1 MIHLTRS
8 RIQNFAADEAVFQRG
23 LTYFKEKRVIH
34 AACSKN
40 KKQYSFTIQGRQNYR
55 VTVEESGDQDI
66 EFNCNCPAMYVQKGA
81 CKHTV
86 AALLYL
92 LQYQEQMEKKSGV
105 KQTYSDE
112 RIPKIIRYFV
122 DAQEPHYEKEVYHAE
137 PMIEIPGILRNNN
150 DPVYLSLRVG
160 NTKPYRVQMLKRFLT
175 DYKERKSIV
184 LGKEFCFLPEE
195 CSFDADSERLLQE
208 LISYTEILEL
218 LEDKNSTAIF
228 QKSRLLIS
236 GRLLIRILMTCKN
249 TTFTL
254 KLADTELEHVR
265 FVNGAPPIEYDLIMQ
280 NGTVTM
286 DYRDQERVT
295 PIKADGSLLLR
306 DNILYLPDQK
316 FMKTYL
322 PFYSTL
328 GEKKPPLVFEDQAQ
342 NDFLEYVLPVIHET
356 LQVEI
361 PDEVKDRY
369 LSLPFSAKIYFD
381 LFHQEIRATL
391 YYHYGEYEF
400 NSFDAPSTGGYILVR
415 EKEREEELNA
425 MLEDYGFEPHN
436 GFFLLK
442 NEERIYQ
449 LFTEGFSIL
458 SEYAELY
465 SSDDFNRMRST
476 RHKLTKMSV
485 SMPPENDLLQIEF
498 QYEDVS
504 GDELRSIFYSYRQK
518 KKYHRLSDGSFIDLT
533 DEDFVKTAELLENMN
548 LTYRDFDKD
557 GKLKVAKYHAVY
569 FDSIPEEM
577 GIVSEKDRHFTS
589 FLQQLLNAGSS
600 DFEVP
605 KAIKIPLRGYQK
617 TGFSWLRMLNRNGFG
632 GILAD
637 DMGLGKTL
645 QAITY
650 MASVLE
656 TEKDKLPAIPFL
668 VVCPTSLL
676 YNWQD
681 EVENYAPTLRSRL
694 ITGTPE
700 ERKSAIE
707 AMEPCDVFIT
717 SYPLLRRDLEHYRNL
732 HFHTV
737 FIDEAQFIKNAMT
750 GNARSV
756 KELHAD
762 TRFAL
767 TGTPIEN
774 SLSELWSIFDF
785 VLPGYLF
792 HYSRFAKRFERPVA
806 KGETE
811 VLQQL
816 NKRVKPFLL
825 RRMKKDVLAELPE
838 KFETKLVT
846 ELTEEQRLL
855 YLSYAKEARNE
866 ITSEIERVG
875 LEKSRMQILAALTR
889 LRQIC
894 CHPGMFLENYS
905 GGSGKLSLFMQI
917 MDDLLKN
924 EHRVLVFSQ
933 FTSMLE
939 LLQEALTEAEIPFYY
954 LHGGTKP
961 EQRLEDVKSFNNG
974 ERPVFLISLKA
985 GGTGL
990 NLTGADTV
998 IHFDPWWNPAVED
1011 QASDRAHRIGQTK
1024 NVHVI
1029 RLLTKG
1035 TIEEKIFRLQ
1045 QKKQDLFHAVIEAGE
1060 TFLNKLTKEDI
1071 AELFADLED

>member
-8 RIQNFAADEAVFQRG
+8 RIQSLAADDAVFQRG

-34 AACSKN
+34 AACAKN
-40 KKQYSFTIQGRQNYR
+40 KKQYNFTIQGRQNYR
-55 VTVEESGDQDI
+55 VTVEDADGQDL
-66 EFNCNCPAMYVQKGA
+66 EYSCNCPAMYVQKGA

-92 LQYQEQMEKKSGV
+92 LQYQEQTDKKNG
-105 KQTYSDE
+105 KKEACADE
-112 RIPKIIRYFV
+112 RIPKIIRYFI
-122 DAQEPHYEKEVYHAE
+122 DAQEPHYEKDVYHAE
-137 PMIEIPGILRNNN
+137 PVIEIPSLLRNNT
-150 DPVYLSLRVG
+150 DAVYLSLRVG
-160 NTKPYRVQMLKRFLT
+160 TAKMYRVQMLKRFLT
-175 DYKERKSIV
+175 DYKEKQVIA

-195 CSFDADSERLLQE
+195 SSFDAASERLLQE
-208 LISYTEILEL
+208 LISYTEVLEL
-218 LEDKNSTAIF
+218 LSDKNSTVLF
-228 QKSRLLIS
+228 QKSKIRIS
-236 GRLLIRILMTCKN
+236 RRLLIRILLAYGDSP
-249 TTFTL
+249 FTL
-254 KLADTELEHVR
+254 LLADTELERVH
-265 FVNGAPPIEYDLIMQ
+265 FVNGAPPIEYDLTMQ
-280 NGTVTM
+280 GESVTM
-286 DYRDQERVT
+286 DYKEQERVT
-295 PIKADGSLLLR
+295 PITADGTLLLR
-306 DNILYLPDQK
+306 DNILYLPDPRFLK
-316 FMKTYL
+316 MYL

-328 GEKKPPLVFEDQAQ
+328 GEKKEPLVFEDHAQ
-342 NDFLEYVLPVIHET
+342 KDFLEYVLPVIHET

-369 LSLPFSAKIYFD
+369 LTVPFSAKIYFD
-381 LFHQEIRATL
+381 LFHQEVRATL
-391 YYHYGEYEF
+391 YYHYGDFEF
-400 NSFDAPSTGGYILVR
+400 NSFDAPVTGGCILVR
-415 EKEREEELNA
+415 EKEKEAELCNV
-425 MLEDYGFEPHN
+425 LSDYGFEAHN
-436 GFFLLK
+436 GFYLLK
-442 NEERIYQ
+442 NEERIYK
-449 LFTEGFSIL
+449 LFTEGFSVL
-458 SEYAELY
+458 SEYAELF
-465 SSDDFNRMRST
+465 SSDAFDTMRKA
-476 RHKLTKMSV
+476 RHGLTKMGISL
-485 SMPPENDLLQIEF
+485 PPGEDLLQIEF

-504 GDELRSIFYSYRQK
+504 GDELRAIFYSYRQK
-518 KKYHRLSDGSFIDLT
+518 KKYHRLADGSFIDLT
-533 DEDFVKTAELLENMN
+533 EEGFVKAANFLENMN

-557 GKLKVAKYHAVY
+557 GKLRVEKYHAVY
-569 FDSIPEEM
+569 FDSISEELEIPM
-577 GIVSEKDRHFTS
+577 EKDNHFS
-589 FLQQLLNAGSS
+589 EFIKKLL
-600 DFEVP
+600 DFGTVDFCIP
-605 KAIKIPLRGYQK
+605 DTIVMPLRPYQA
-617 TGFSWLRMLNRNGFG
+617 TGFRWLRMLAENGFG

-650 MASVLE
+650 MASILKE
-656 TEKDKLPAIPFL
+656 ESFSSTPFL

-681 EVENYAPTLRSRL
+681 EFEHFAPSLGTKLVY
-694 ITGTPE
+694 GTPE
-700 ERKSAIE
+700 NRKAILE
-707 AMEPCDVFIT
+707 SGEPCDVFIT
-717 SYPLLRRDLEHYRNL
+717 SYPLLRRDLEYYRSL

-756 KELHAD
+756 KDLNAGA
-762 TRFAL
+762 RFAL

-792 HYSRFAKRFERPVA
+792 PYSRFAKRFERPAA
-806 KGETE
+806 KGNSE
-811 VLQQL
+811 VLIQL

-838 KFETKLVT
+838 KLETKLVT

-855 YLSYAKEARNE
+855 YVSYAKNARNE

-875 LEKSRMQILAALTR
+875 LNKSRMQILAALTR

-894 CHPGMFLENYS
+894 CHPSMFLEDYE
-905 GGSGKLSLFMQI
+905 GGSGKLSLFLQI
-917 MDDLLKN
+917 LDELLKN
-924 EHRVLVFSQ
+924 EHHVLVFSQ

-939 LLQEALTEAEIPFYY
+939 LLQDALTEAEIPFFY

-961 EQRLEDVKSFNNG
+961 EKRTLDVKAFNAG
-974 ERPVFLISLKA
+974 ERAVFLISLKA

-1035 TIEEKIFRLQ
+1035 TIEEKIFKLQ
-1045 QKKQDLFHAVIEAGE
+1045 QKKQDLFHAVIEPGE
-1060 TFLNKLTKEDI
+1060 TFLNQLTKEDI
-1071 AELFADLED
+1071 AELFADLEE

>member
-23 LTYFKEKRVIH
+23 LTYFKEKRVVH
-34 AACSKN
+34 AAISKN
-40 KKQYSFTIQGRQNYR
+40 KKQYTFTIQGRQKYR
-55 VTVEESGDQDI
+55 VSVEESGDQDL
-66 EFNCNCPAMYVQKGA
+66 EFSCNCPAMYVQKGA

-92 LQYQEQMEKKSGV
+92 LQYQEQTEKKNGKKES
-105 KQTYSDE
+105 YADE
-112 RIPKIIRYFV
+112 RVPKIIRYFI
-122 DAQEPHYEKEVYHAE
+122 DAQEPHYEKDVYHAE
-137 PMIEIPGILRNNN
+137 PIIEIPGLLRNNN

-160 NTKPYRVQMLKRFLT
+160 NTKTYRVQMLKRFLN
-175 DYKERKSIV
+175 DYKEKQTIV
-184 LGKEFCFLPEE
+184 LGKEFCFMPEE
-195 CSFDADSERLLQE
+195 SSFDSDSERLLQE

-218 LEDKNSTAIF
+218 LDDKNSTILF
-228 QKSRLLIS
+228 QKSKLLIS
-236 GRLLIRILMTCKN
+236 RRLLIRILKTCKDS
-249 TTFTL
+249 TFTL
-254 KLADTELEHVR
+254 KLADTELENVR
-265 FVNGAPPIEYDLIMQ
+265 FVNGAPPIEYDLLMQ
-280 NGTVTM
+280 NGSVTM
-286 DYRDQERVT
+286 DYKEQERVT
-295 PIKADGSLLLR
+295 PITADGSLLLR
-306 DNILYLPDQK
+306 DNILYLPNQK

-328 GEKKPPLVFEDQAQ
+328 GEKKPPLVFEEQAQ
-342 NDFLEYVLPVIHET
+342 KDFLEYVLPVIHET
-356 LQVEI
+356 LHVEI

-369 LSLPFSAKIYFD
+369 LTVPFSAKIYFD
-381 LFHQEIRATL
+381 LFHQEVRATL
-391 YYHYGEYEF
+391 YYHYGDYEF

-425 MLEDYGFEPHN
+425 VLEDYGFEAHN
-436 GFFLLK
+436 GFFLMK

-449 LFTEGFSIL
+449 LFTEGFQVL
-458 SEYAELY
+458 SEYAELF
-465 SSDDFNRMRST
+465 SSDDFNRMRSAK
-476 RHKLTKMSV
+476 HGLTKMGI
-485 SMPPENDLLQIEF
+485 SMPPGDDLLQIEF

-504 GDELRSIFYSYRQK
+504 GEELRSIFYSYRQK
-518 KKYHRLSDGSFIDLT
+518 KKYHRLADGSFIDLT
-533 DEDFVKTAELLENMN
+533 DEDFIKTADFLENMN

-569 FDSIPEEM
+569 FDSIPEDM
-577 GIVSEKDRHFTS
+577 GITAEKDKHFTS
-589 FLQQLLNAGSS
+589 FIKQLLDSDSS
-600 DFEVP
+600 DFQIP
-605 KAIKIPLRGYQK
+605 KAIQIPLRGYQK
-617 TGFSWLRMLNRNGFG
+617 TGFNWLRMLGKNGFG

-650 MASVLE
+650 MASILE
-656 TEKDKLPAIPFL
+656 QETFETTPFL

-681 EVENYAPTLRSRL
+681 EVENYAPSLRCRL
-694 ITGTPE
+694 IHGTPE
-700 ERKSAIE
+700 ERKAAIE
-707 AMEPCDVFIT
+707 SDEPCDLFIT
-717 SYPLLRRDLEHYRNL
+717 SYPLLRRDLEHYRPMK
-732 HFHTV
+732 FHTV

-756 KELHAD
+756 KELNSQ

-792 HYSRFAKRFERPVA
+792 NYSRFAKRFERPAA

-838 KFETKLVT
+838 KLETKLVT

-875 LEKSRMQILAALTR
+875 LDKSRMQILAALTR

-894 CHPGMFLENYS
+894 CHPGMFLENYE
-905 GGSGKLSLFMQI
+905 GGSGKLSLFLQI
-917 MDDLLKN
+917 LDEMLKN

-939 LLQEALTEAEIPFYY
+939 LLQDALTEADIPFYY

-961 EQRLEDVKSFNNG
+961 EQRLSDVKAFNNG
-974 ERPVFLISLKA
+974 ERSVFLISLKA

-1024 NVHVI
+1024 NVHVV

-1045 QKKQDLFHAVIEAGE
+1045 QKKQDLFHAVIESGE

-1071 AELFADLED
+1071 TELFADLEE